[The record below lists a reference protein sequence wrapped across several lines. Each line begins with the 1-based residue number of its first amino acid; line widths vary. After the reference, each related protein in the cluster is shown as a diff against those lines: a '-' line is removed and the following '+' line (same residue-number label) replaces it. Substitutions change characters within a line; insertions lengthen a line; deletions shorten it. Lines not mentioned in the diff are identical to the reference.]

1 MQDLL
6 RRPEYT
12 GENRCLPCTL
22 LNVIVAIFISVVLL
36 FVSPLGD
43 ILSYLIFVIV
53 FLLSISMIYL
63 RGYLVPKTPTL
74 TKRFLPPWV
83 LHLLGKDQKHQSVH
97 SPISSTLRTQTK
109 EGTQEQFL
117 QDIGALRPCV
127 EKQDLCLTE
136 SFRKEWNT
144 EIESIQDQ
152 DVTADVIPRQFDFPE
167 DDYTIEEFNDS
178 WIIKHD
184 GYTLGKWPSKAA
196 LIADSAAGVVLE
208 SWMKEWDKLTHLEKC
223 RLIGGLR

>member
-144 EIESIQDQ
+144 EIESIKTKMLLQMLFLDSLISLKMTTPLRNLMI
-152 DVTADVIPRQFDFPE
+152 VGLSNMMVIHSVSGPQ
-167 DDYTIEEFNDS
+167 
-178 WIIKHD
+178 
-184 GYTLGKWPSKAA
+184 
-196 LIADSAAGVVLE
+196 
-208 SWMKEWDKLTHLEKC
+208 KL
-223 RLIGGLR
+223 R